1 MVGFFNGLAVGAGVV
16 VARYFG
22 AKKFDLVQRAI
33 HTIITL
39 GFFCGI
45 ALTFVGVIAAPQI
58 LVLMGTPPEV
68 LPNSVT
74 YFRIYFCGSLAFV
87 MYNFLVGILQAV
99 GDSRHPLMYL
109 IISSEVLPNS
119 VTYFRIYFCGSLAFV
134 MYNFL
139 VGILQAVG
147 DSRHPLMYL
156 IISSVTNII
165 LDLILVAGFH
175 FGVGAAALATVI
187 SQCLSALLCFLHLL
201 RGPKEVTNI
210 ILDLILVAGF
220 HFGVGA
226 AALATVIS
234 QCLSALLC
242 FLHLLRGPKEYR
254 IYLSKLRLDSL
265 LLKQIISNGLPA
277 GLQNSIISL
286 ANVVVQSKRGPKEYR
301 IYLSKLRLDSLLL
314 KQIISNGLPAGLQ
327 NSIISLANVVV
338 QSNINKF
345 GQMAV
350 AGCGSYSKIEG
361 FAFLPITCFAL
372 ALTTFISQNLGAKEY
387 DRAKKGAVFGVIC
400 SVVTAE
406 LVGVVIYTFAPYL
419 IAAFNN
425 TPEVLSYGVAQAHT
439 ASLFYFLLAFSHCMA
454 GILRGAG
461 KSTVPMFVMLI
472 CWCIIRVTYI
482 TVTVH
487 FIPDIR
493 VIFWAYPITW
503 TLSSIVFLLYFLK
516 SDWIHGLEKQ
526 ER

>member
-1 MVGFFNGLAVGAGVV
+1 MSTSSSATLMTKGPIWKKIIAFAIPLFLGNLFQQFYNTADSLIVGNFLGSSALAAVSSSGNLIFLMVGFFNGLAVGAGVV

-109 IISSEVLPNS
+109 IISS
-119 VTYFRIYFCGSLAFV
+119 I
-134 MYNFL
+134 
-139 VGILQAVG
+139 
-147 DSRHPLMYL
+147 
-156 IISSVTNII
+156 TNII

-201 RGPKEVTNI
+201 
-210 ILDLILVAGF
+210 
-220 HFGVGA
+220 
-226 AALATVIS
+226 
-234 QCLSALLC
+234 
-242 FLHLLRGPKEYR
+242 
-254 IYLSKLRLDSL
+254 
-265 LLKQIISNGLPA
+265 
-277 GLQNSIISL
+277 
-286 ANVVVQSKRGPKEYR
+286 RGPKEYR

>member
-1 MVGFFNGLAVGAGVV
+1 MNNQSSATLMTTGSIWKKIIAFAIPLFLGNLFQQFYNTADSLIVGNFLGSSALAAVSSSGNLIFLMVGFFNGLAVGAGVV

-22 AKKFDLVQRAI
+22 AKKFDIVQRAI
-33 HTIITL
+33 HTIVTL

-45 ALTFVGVIAAPQI
+45 ALTVAGVVAAPQI
-58 LVLMGTPPEV
+58 LVLMGTPAEV

-109 IISSEVLPNS
+109 IFSS
-119 VTYFRIYFCGSLAFV
+119 I
-134 MYNFL
+134 
-139 VGILQAVG
+139 
-147 DSRHPLMYL
+147 
-156 IISSVTNII
+156 TNIV
-165 LDLILVAGFH
+165 LDLIFVAVFH
-175 FGVGAAALATVI
+175 FGVGAAALATII
-187 SQCLSALLCFLHLL
+187 SQFLSALLCFLHLL
-201 RGPKEVTNI
+201 K
-210 ILDLILVAGF
+210 
-220 HFGVGA
+220 
-226 AALATVIS
+226 
-234 QCLSALLC
+234 
-242 FLHLLRGPKEYR
+242 GPKEYR
-254 IYLSKLRLDSL
+254 IYLSKLRIDPLM
-265 LLKQIISNGLPA
+265 
-277 GLQNSIISL
+277 
-286 ANVVVQSKRGPKEYR
+286 
-301 IYLSKLRLDSLLL
+301 LR
-314 KQIISNGLPAGLQ
+314 QIISNGLPAGLQ

-387 DRAKKGAVFGVIC
+387 KRAKKGAVFGVVC

-406 LVGVVIYTFAPYL
+406 LVGVVIYTFAPYF
-419 IAAFNN
+419 IAAFNS

-439 ASLFYFLLAFSHCMA
+439 ASLFYFLLSFSHCMA

-461 KSTVPMFVMLI
+461 KSTVPMFVMLV
-472 CWCIIRVTYI
+472 CWCIIRVSYI
-482 TVTVH
+482 SIAVH

-493 VIFWAYPITW
+493 VIFWAYPLTW
-503 TLSSIVFLLYFLK
+503 CLSSIVFLLYFLR

-526 ER
+526 KN

>member
-1 MVGFFNGLAVGAGVV
+1 MTKGPIWKKIIAFAIPLFLGNLFQQLYNTADSLIVGNFLGSSALAAVSSSGNLIFLMVGFFNGLAVGAGVV

-39 GFFCGI
+39 GFFCGM

-58 LVLMGTPPEV
+58 LILMGTPPEV

-109 IISSEVLPNS
+109 IISS
-119 VTYFRIYFCGSLAFV
+119 
-134 MYNFL
+134 
-139 VGILQAVG
+139 
-147 DSRHPLMYL
+147 
-156 IISSVTNII
+156 VTNIA

-201 RGPKEVTNI
+201 
-210 ILDLILVAGF
+210 
-220 HFGVGA
+220 
-226 AALATVIS
+226 
-234 QCLSALLC
+234 
-242 FLHLLRGPKEYR
+242 
-254 IYLSKLRLDSL
+254 
-265 LLKQIISNGLPA
+265 
-277 GLQNSIISL
+277 
-286 ANVVVQSKRGPKEYR
+286 RGPKEYR

-425 TPEVLSYGVAQAHT
+425 TPEVLSYGIAQAHT

-526 ER
+526 EQ

>member
-1 MVGFFNGLAVGAGVV
+1 MSTSSSATLMTKGAIWKKIIAFAIPLFLGNLFQQFYNTADSLIVGNFLGSSALAAVSSSGNLIFLMVGFFNGLAVGAGVV

-109 IISSEVLPNS
+109 IISS
-119 VTYFRIYFCGSLAFV
+119 
-134 MYNFL
+134 
-139 VGILQAVG
+139 
-147 DSRHPLMYL
+147 
-156 IISSVTNII
+156 VTNII

-201 RGPKEVTNI
+201 
-210 ILDLILVAGF
+210 
-220 HFGVGA
+220 
-226 AALATVIS
+226 
-234 QCLSALLC
+234 
-242 FLHLLRGPKEYR
+242 
-254 IYLSKLRLDSL
+254 
-265 LLKQIISNGLPA
+265 
-277 GLQNSIISL
+277 
-286 ANVVVQSKRGPKEYR
+286 RGPKEYR

-387 DRAKKGAVFGVIC
+387 ERAKKGAVFGVIC

-425 TPEVLSYGVAQAHT
+425 TPDVLSYGVAQAHT

-487 FIPDIR
+487 FIPNIR

-516 SDWIHGLEKQ
+516 SDWMHGLEKQ

>member
-1 MVGFFNGLAVGAGVV
+1 MSTSSSATLMTKGPIWKKIIAFAIPLFLGNLFQQFYNTADSLIVGNFLGSSALAAVSSSGNLIFLMVGFFNGLAVGAGVV

-109 IISSEVLPNS
+109 IISS
-119 VTYFRIYFCGSLAFV
+119 
-134 MYNFL
+134 
-139 VGILQAVG
+139 
-147 DSRHPLMYL
+147 
-156 IISSVTNII
+156 VTNII

-201 RGPKEVTNI
+201 
-210 ILDLILVAGF
+210 
-220 HFGVGA
+220 
-226 AALATVIS
+226 
-234 QCLSALLC
+234 
-242 FLHLLRGPKEYR
+242 
-254 IYLSKLRLDSL
+254 
-265 LLKQIISNGLPA
+265 
-277 GLQNSIISL
+277 
-286 ANVVVQSKRGPKEYR
+286 RGPKEYR

-425 TPEVLSYGVAQAHT
+425 TPDVLSYGVAQAHT

-487 FIPDIR
+487 FIPNIR

-516 SDWIHGLEKQ
+516 SDWMHGLEKQ